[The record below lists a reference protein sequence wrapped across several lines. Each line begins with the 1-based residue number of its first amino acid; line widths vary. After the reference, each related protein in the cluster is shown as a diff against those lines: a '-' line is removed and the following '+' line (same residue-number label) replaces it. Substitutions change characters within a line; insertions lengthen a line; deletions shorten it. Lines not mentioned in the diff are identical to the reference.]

1 MNPTARITNIN
12 GTQFGIVFQPGS
24 QLNIAG
30 CGFGK
35 GGQVYLSGGGTPV
48 QLKIDSWDDSNIHAH
63 IDASLGGVP
72 DFDGVKVNI
81 KPNGLPIISSIETN
95 KFKAARVQFVL
106 AIPPTVAGT
115 YSQIYGPP
123 KTSNTGSYF
132 QISETPSGKTSSTG
146 LVSASQKMKVAP
158 SANMSVFTTV
168 SREKYYPRFC
178 PAVSDQPSQM
188 TDSWS
193 VDFLAN
199 GFDVIGVNY
208 TNHTLQTN
216 WDTQKVQ
223 WVLVGGDPGSA
234 KYDAMQK
241 RVVVT
246 FQANSMYVK
255 NAGTLE
261 AIVLPIELIHNLMD
275 SGSACTSSYTVSL
288 TVSGPRGLSPFK

>member
-1 MNPTARITNIN
+1 MKLAPPSQGGGMALLTPAAACGMDPAPRITNIN
-12 GTQFGIVFQPGS
+12 GTQFGIEFQPGS

-35 GGQVYLSGGGTPV
+35 GGQVYLSGVGTTV

-63 IDASLGGVP
+63 IDASLGGVS

-123 KTSNTGSYF
+123 KTSN
-132 QISETPSGKTSSTG
+132 
-146 LVSASQKMKVAP
+146 M
-158 SANMSVFTTV
+158 NVFTTV
-168 SREKYYPRFC
+168 SREKYYSKYC

-188 TDSWS
+188 TDSWP

-216 WDTQKVQ
+216 WNTQKVQ

-288 TVSGPRGLSPFK
+288 TVSGPRGISPLK